1 MTKRLHIGGPI
12 RPPPLDLKTHVNT
25 SGYTL
30 RKTWERQ
37 VVVAALTM
45 PSRPN
50 TREDAALLTPEIRR
64 LQGHFSLS
72 LSSPSTTTTT
82 SSHPSTCC
90 AAAETGKLK
99 DDAPS
104 SGDKRSLVRNGGEVD
119 SPGDASP
126 ARSIRHGNDGA
137 RGHRYGKSTFNL
149 SAGIHTVKNR
159 MASPSSPA
167 SGQPYYG
174 SDAETKRCRSWTSPN
189 FMSCGEH
196 LLDLK
201 CRSLSPSPFP
211 PDQTK

>member
-30 RKTWERQ
+30 RKTWERH
-37 VVVAALTM
+37 VVVAAMTT
-45 PSRPN
+45 PSRTN
-50 TREDAALLTPEIRR
+50 TREDAALFTPEIRR
-64 LQGHFSLS
+64 LQGHFSLPI
-72 LSSPSTTTTT
+72 SSPSTTTT
-82 SSHPSTCC
+82 SHPSTCC
-90 AAAETGKLK
+90 VAAETEKSN

-104 SGDKRSLVRNGGEVD
+104 SGDKQSFVRSGGEVD
-119 SPGDASP
+119 SPRDVSP
-126 ARSIRHGNDGA
+126 ARSIRHGHDGP

-149 SAGIHTVKNR
+149 SAGIHKVKNR

-167 SGQPYYG
+167 SGPPYYG
-174 SDAETKRCRSWTSPN
+174 SDAEKKRCRPTSPN

-201 CRSLSPSPFP
+201 CRSLSPSPFHS
-211 PDQTK
+211 D